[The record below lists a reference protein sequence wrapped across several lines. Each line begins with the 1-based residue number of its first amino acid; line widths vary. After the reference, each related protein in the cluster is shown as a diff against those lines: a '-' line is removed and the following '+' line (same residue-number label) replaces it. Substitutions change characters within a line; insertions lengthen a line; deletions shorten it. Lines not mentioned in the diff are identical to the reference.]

1 MASDE
6 RFPTWAFAMRRLVKL
21 LFCLLALP
29 AAAQDRLALVI
40 GNNAYASVPVLAKAV
55 ADADAVSGALEA
67 QGYRIFKATD
77 VARREMNRT
86 ISDFTSA
93 LQPGGTAVVFYA
105 GHGVEISGENYL
117 LPTDIVAPASGDSDF
132 VRSESIALS
141 SLLDRVRATGAR
153 MAIVIVDACRD
164 NPFEVSTGRSI
175 GRTRGLGRIAAPEG
189 TFVIFSAGAGQL
201 ALDRLN
207 DGEAEK
213 NSVFTRAL
221 LPRLSE
227 PGLELRAMV
236 ADLRRE
242 VRGLAQSVQHD
253 QTPAYYDEL
262 LGEFYFTPADVRG
275 FETEEVP
282 GAAPPPP
289 APAADRMRDDFEL
302 ARSVGTAAALDAFL
316 ARYADR
322 KGDLAYQLAET
333 LRRDLGETVAMPSSK
348 VPAAE
353 ARASAALL
361 RETQAALNA
370 RGCNAG
376 TPDGVVGPRTRA
388 AFGAFLAETGS
399 DLRAESL
406 GTEAAL
412 AAVRAA
418 PGRVCAAPS
427 APTPPAAAPGQ
438 GLAGTWSFRASCA
451 MFITTTGTMRLT
463 RVGANTFRGPIS
475 DSLGQNGRI
484 ELRLGGRS
492 IDGQTFFPAAS
503 HTYTGALDADGM
515 GFTIRGTSTC
525 TTRAVRVN

>member
-1 MASDE
+1 
-6 RFPTWAFAMRRLVKL
+6 MRRLVTL
-21 LFCLLALP
+21 MFCLLALP

-40 GNNAYASVPVLAKAV
+40 GNNAYAEVPVLAKAV

-93 LQPGGTAVVFYA
+93 LQPGDTAVVFYA
-105 GHGVEISGENYL
+105 GHGVEIAGENYL
-117 LPTDIVAPASGDSDF
+117 LPTDIVAPTSGDSDF

-262 LGEFYFTPADVRG
+262 LGEFYFTPAGARG

-282 GAAPPPP
+282 GAAPQPP

-322 KGDLAYQLAET
+322 KDELAYQLAET
-333 LRRDLGETVAMPSSK
+333 LRRDLGASAAPPPTEA
-348 VPAAE
+348 PAAE
-353 ARASAALL
+353 ARASAALI

-376 TPDGVVGPRTRA
+376 TPDGIAGPRTRA
-388 AFGAFLAETGS
+388 AFGAFLSETGS
-399 DLRAESL
+399 GLGTESL
-406 GTEAAL
+406 GTEAGL

-418 PGRVCAAPS
+418 PGRVCTTPARPAP
-427 APTPPAAAPGQ
+427 APAPPAAAPGPD
-438 GLAGTWSFRASCA
+438 LAGTWSFRASCA
-451 MFITTTGTMRLT
+451 MFINTTGTMRLT

-503 HTYTGALDADGM
+503 HTYTGTLDADGM

>member
-1 MASDE
+1 
-6 RFPTWAFAMRRLVKL
+6 MRRLVTL
-21 LFCLLALP
+21 TFCLLAFP
-29 AAAQDRLALVI
+29 AAAQERLALVI

-93 LQPGGTAVVFYA
+93 LQPGDTAVVFYA
-105 GHGVEISGENYL
+105 GHGVEIAGENYL

-207 DGEAEK
+207 DGETEK

-236 ADLRRE
+236 AELRRE
-242 VRGLAQSVQHD
+242 VRSLAETVQHD

-262 LGEFYFTPADVRG
+262 LGDFFFTPAGARG

-282 GAAPPPP
+282 ETAPPPP
-289 APAADRMRDDFEL
+289 DPAADRMRGDFEL
-302 ARSVGTAAALDAFL
+302 ARSMGTAAALDAFL

-322 KGDLAYQLAET
+322 KDELAYQLAET
-333 LRRDLGETVAMPSSK
+333 LRRDLGAPPAPPPSEA
-348 VPAAE
+348 PAAE
-353 ARASAALL
+353 ARASAALI

-376 TPDGVVGPRTRA
+376 TPDGIAGPRTRA
-388 AFGAFLAETGS
+388 AFGAFLSETGS
-399 DLRAESL
+399 GLGTESL
-406 GTEAAL
+406 GTEAGL
-412 AAVRAA
+412 AAVAAATGRVCPTAARPAPAPSAEA
-418 PGRVCAAPS
+418 PGRS
-427 APTPPAAAPGQ
+427 
-438 GLAGTWSFRASCA
+438 LAGTWSFRASCA
-451 MFITTTGTMRLT
+451 MFITTTGTMRLASAGGN
-463 RVGANTFRGPIS
+463 RFQGPIS

-484 ELRLGGRS
+484 ELRLSGRS

-503 HTYTGALDADGM
+503 HTYSGTLDADGK
-515 GFTIRGTSTC
+515 GFIIRGTSTC
-525 TTRAVRVN
+525 TTRVVRVN